1 MSKKFLVLS
10 VMFLVTILM
19 YGNDVFSQNQQNQQ
33 NQLNLNQQQMQSPKK
48 TPNIDDATIDRFL
61 KAAQEI
67 ENVKNKYMQEF
78 QAKAEK
84 EMTDILKKYNFD
96 IETYNQIGNTI
107 GQNPELMN
115 KVRQKLN
122 K

>member
-1 MSKKFLVLS
+1 MTKKFLVLS
-10 VMFLVTILM
+10 VMFMVVMLM
-19 YGNDVFSQNQQNQQ
+19 YGNYGFTQSKQNQP
-33 NQLNLNQQQMQSPKK
+33 NLNQQQMQSPKK
-48 TPNIDDATIDRFL
+48 MPNIDDATIDRFL

-67 ENVKNKYMQEF
+67 ENVKKKYMKEF
-78 QAKAEK
+78 QTKAEK
-84 EMTDILKKYNFD
+84 DMKDILKKYNFD
-96 IETYNQIGNTI
+96 IETYNQIGNSI

>member
-1 MSKKFLVLS
+1 MSKKFLVLKCYVLGYNINVWKWCIFS
-10 VMFLVTILM
+10 KSTKSAKSTKSKSTKNAVSKNHLTLM
-19 YGNDVFSQNQQNQQ
+19 TLLLIDFWRQH
-33 NQLNLNQQQMQSPKK
+33 KK
-48 TPNIDDATIDRFL
+48 LKMLKINICRNFKL
-61 KAAQEI
+61 RQK
-67 ENVKNKYMQEF
+67 
-78 QAKAEK
+78 K